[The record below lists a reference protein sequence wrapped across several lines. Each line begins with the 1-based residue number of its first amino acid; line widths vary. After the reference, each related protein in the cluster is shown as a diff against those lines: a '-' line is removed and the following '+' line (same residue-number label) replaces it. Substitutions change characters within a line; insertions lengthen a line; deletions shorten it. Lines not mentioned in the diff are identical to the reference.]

1 MNRTLLNVKT
11 SLRAGAAL
19 HLSPRAGRGRI
30 ALAIRVRGRL
40 LERSR
45 NCFQNARHI
54 AEHVVVPEP
63 QNSVVAIDK
72 PFVANHVARV
82 VRVLTS
88 VHLNNEAAFTTDQI
102 NRVRTDR
109 LLPDELVP
117 VEPARPESVPQSCLC
132 VSGLAS
138 QAPGAPGLNFISLS
152 HVETPP
158 HPDGFAIRPL
168 PARGERLALRA
179 IR

>member
-40 LERSR
+40 LERNR

-109 LLPDELVP
+109 LLPDELVS

-132 VSGLAS
+132 VCGLAS
-138 QAPGAPGLNFISLS
+138 QAPGAPGLNFIGLS

-168 PARGERLALRA
+168 PARGERLALLA

>member
-1 MNRTLLNVKT
+1 MNRTLLNVKI

-72 PFVANHVARV
+72 PFVANHVARI

-88 VHLNNEAAFTTDQI
+88 VHLNNETAFTTDQI
-102 NRVRTDR
+102 NRVRPIASCRTNLYPLSLRDR
-109 LLPDELVP
+109 SRYHRAVSASVGSRRKRL
-117 VEPARPESVPQSCLC
+117 ARPVLISS
-132 VSGLAS
+132 AS
-138 QAPGAPGLNFISLS
+138 RMWK
-152 HVETPP
+152 
-158 HPDGFAIRPL
+158 RPL
-168 PARGERLALRA
+168 TRMATPSDLSPHAGRG
-179 IR
+179 

>member
-1 MNRTLLNVKT
+1 MNRTLLNVKI
-11 SLRAGAAL
+11 SRRAGTAL
-19 HLSPRAGRGRI
+19 HLSPLAGRGRI
-30 ALAIRVRGRL
+30 ALTIRVRGRL

-63 QNSVVAIDK
+63 QNSVVA

-88 VHLNNEAAFTTDQI
+88 VHLNNETAFTTDQI

-109 LLPDELVP
+109 LLPDELVS

-158 HPDGFAIRPL
+158 HPDGSAIRPL